1 MASRSAVQCSRGA
14 EGDGVTRAEVGK
26 EELMQQQHSLHL
38 VEQWS
43 VLEYQLFNFTYVT
56 RAEVEGKQQLHFLH
70 LWSSGKLGIESWL
83 AISTKVCTL

>member
-38 VEQWS
+38 VEQWQVKLDS
-43 VLEYQLFNFTYVT
+43 NS
-56 RAEVEGKQQLHFLH
+56 EV
-70 LWSSGKLGIESWL
+70 KLLIL
-83 AISTKVCTL
+83 L